1 MKIVEKVGTHKNI
14 VIMVWHFSY
23 HTLYQPEVILAKIT
37 KHFGTNWLFPLEVY
51 DKHIIACHFSYHTLY

>member
-23 HTLYQPEVILAKIT
+23 HTLYQPEVMTSARELIGSRDDI
-37 KHFGTNWLFPLEVY
+37 
-51 DKHIIACHFSYHTLY
+51 